1 MCMSWGFKNAGRK
14 FWLVVFFVLA
24 GAGLYLMLVYNPFDP
39 EARALRRQEKLV
51 KEMEEKYRN
60 DTYGGSTP
68 EETLQLFIDALKK
81 GDTDLAA
88 RYFIIDKQ
96 EEWRADLSKI
106 AERNLLGEMVRDLER
121 TERGNDISDS
131 NARFVITNS
140 DREVITVIN
149 VARSINGKWK
159 IVDF

>member
-1 MCMSWGFKNAGRK
+1 
-14 FWLVVFFVLA
+14 
-24 GAGLYLMLVYNPFDP
+24 MLVYNPFDP

-81 GDTDLAA
+81 GDTNLAA
-88 RYFIIDKQ
+88 KYFIIDKQ
-96 EEWRADLSKI
+96 EQWRADLSKI

-121 TERGNDISDS
+121 KKYKNNISDEQVTLS
-131 NARFVITNS
+131 IANDQN
-140 DREVITVIN
+140 EVALTILIGK
-149 VARSINGKWK
+149 SPNGRWK
-159 IVDF
+159 ILDM